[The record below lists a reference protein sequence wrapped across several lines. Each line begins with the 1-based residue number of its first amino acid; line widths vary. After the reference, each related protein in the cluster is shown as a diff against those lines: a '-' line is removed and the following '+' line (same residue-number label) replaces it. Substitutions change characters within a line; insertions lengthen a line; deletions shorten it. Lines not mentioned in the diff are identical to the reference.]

1 MDRHEQEA
9 DRIAMEGHD
18 CGAALWQAVEIAMN
32 VGMSGRKARRLFDT
46 LVQDI
51 IDEMPS
57 GFEAD
62 LFQASAYEALPIS
75 ATSTVER
82 AEIDANAWRAYEV
95 YLGDAREAEDDARAD
110 HYADQRRDELR
121 GAA

>member
-9 DRIAMEGHD
+9 DRIALAGHD
-18 CGAALWQAVEIAMN
+18 AGAALWLAIDLAMECG
-32 VGMSGRKARRLFDT
+32 VSGRKARRLFDA
-46 LVQDI
+46 LVDDI
-51 IDEMPS
+51 ADELS

-62 LFQASAYEALPIS
+62 LFRTSAYEALPIS

-82 AEIDANAWRAYEV
+82 AEIDANAWRAWEV
-95 YLGDAREAEDDARAD
+95 FVGDARAAEDDARAD
-110 HYADQRRDELR
+110 YYADQRRDELR